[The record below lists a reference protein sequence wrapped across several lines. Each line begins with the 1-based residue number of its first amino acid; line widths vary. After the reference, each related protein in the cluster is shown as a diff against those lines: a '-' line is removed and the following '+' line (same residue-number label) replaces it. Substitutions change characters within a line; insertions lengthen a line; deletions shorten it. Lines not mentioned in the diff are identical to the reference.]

1 VTEHPEEL
9 AATAPIATVP
19 DEREDADRTPTIEPT
34 ADADGSADHP
44 PVPPQV
50 RPSMTWRHRALV
62 LAWTA
67 PPVALLMAMMGFW
80 PGLSPTPLAW
90 LLGAGNIECTANQG
104 LGQLSSWC
112 EQVGAPIGSPLLSGL
127 PQTYFAA
134 WLTYLP
140 SVDAWDAYR
149 IMSVVCIAAGFA
161 GGYAL
166 LRRWSAPVWL
176 SALASYLYLASPSV
190 LMLNGYTFSFHGY
203 ILMPAGLWLALK
215 SLDLFA
221 ADRKVL
227 ASAVAVGTAF
237 LLVFTDGYSFV
248 GGAVA
253 LLGFGIAWLLTPDPG
268 RRQKIWGAGVWA
280 GSMLLAVGAYLLYV
294 PSGSTHPA
302 VGIGVF
308 RFYGVDALTLVL
320 PSPLSWWA
328 RKMPWNTTFAQLWGS
343 SDNQFGNYVGIVCLA
358 LIVVAITMGALR
370 RTSPRGRELIA
381 LAAIGVATLVL
392 SFGPGLKIANFAND
406 LIQGQNVPLDQTRLW
421 LPTAWLYEYVPGFM
435 DMRATYRT
443 FTVTRFVSI
452 ALACVG
458 LAAIW
463 RSRTW
468 VRLLA
473 PLLAVL
479 LVLDLSV
486 DVPRQIRA
494 RAGAHKQM
502 DLVRTQIQPDLM
514 AMIRPGEKV
523 LILPAGNDFVAT
535 ALVPF
540 TGGTSYNVGVD
551 KNHDL
556 SRDNWPAQV
565 KSAISSYG
573 KASFPDAAC
582 TLLKNGTDVIVLSY
596 WSMFQAGVNSATGP
610 VQMPNLKKNA
620 QKVAA
625 TGRFDTQETNSG
637 IAIRRGP
644 GC

>member
-1 VTEHPEEL
+1 MGTVSTE
-9 AATAPIATVP
+9 
-19 DEREDADRTPTIEPT
+19 DEQADRTASIETTVEPT
-34 ADADGSADHP
+34 ADSPGDQPVLDGSP
-44 PVPPQV
+44 
-50 RPSMTWRHRALV
+50 RRMTWQHRAWV
-62 LAWTA
+62 AVWTA
-67 PPVALLMAMMGFW
+67 PPVVLLLAMMGFW

-90 LLGAGNIECTANQG
+90 LLGAGNIECTANSGFEQFV
-104 LGQLSSWC
+104 SWC
-112 EQVGAPIGSPLLSGL
+112 DQVGAPIGSPLLSGL

-140 SVDAWDAYR
+140 GIDAWDAYR
-149 IMSVVCIAAGFA
+149 LMSAVCIAAGFA

-166 LRRWSAPVWL
+166 LRRWTAPVWL

-190 LMLNGYTFSFHGY
+190 LLLNGYTFSFHGY

-215 SLDLFA
+215 SFDLFGA
-221 ADRKVL
+221 GRTVV
-227 ASAVAVGTAF
+227 ASAITLATAW
-237 LLVFTDGYSFV
+237 LLIFTDGYSFI

-253 LLGFGIAWLLTPDPG
+253 LLVFGIAWILTPGPS
-268 RRQKIWGAGVWA
+268 RKQKIWGSAVWA
-280 GSMLLAVGAYLLYV
+280 ASLLSGVAAYLLYV

-328 RKMPWNTTFAQLWGS
+328 RNMPWNTTIGRLWGS
-343 SDNQFGNYVGIVCLA
+343 SDNLFGNYLGIVCLA
-358 LIVVAITMGALR
+358 LIVVAIAMGVLR
-370 RTSPRGRELIA
+370 RASPRGRELIA
-381 LAAIGVATLVL
+381 LALVGLATLVL
-392 SFGPGLKIANFAND
+392 SFGPALKIADFAND

-421 LPTAWLYEYVPGFM
+421 LPTSWLYEYVPGFM

-443 FTVTRFVSI
+443 FTVTRFVAV
-452 ALACVG
+452 ALACLG

-463 RSRTW
+463 RLRKQ

-473 PLLAVL
+473 PVLAVL

-502 DLVRTQIQPDLM
+502 DLVRTQILPDLKT
-514 AMIRPGEKV
+514 MIQPGEV
-523 LILPAGNDFVAT
+523 ALILPAGNDFVAT

-556 SRDNWPAQV
+556 SRDNWPSQV
-565 KSAISSYG
+565 KSAIANYG
-573 KASFPDAAC
+573 KAAAPDAVC
-582 TLLKNGTDVIVLSY
+582 RLLKNGADVIVLSY
-596 WSMFQAGVNSATGP
+596 YSMYQAGVNSATGP
-610 VQMPNLKKNA
+610 IQMANLQKNA
-620 QKVAA
+620 QKIAA
-625 TGRFDTQETNSG
+625 TGRFDTQQTSSG
-637 IAIRRGP
+637 IALRRGP